1 MAMPILVWSNC
12 EIFLIYVLPRLF
24 GWIEKILCVTS
35 INVVP
40 PKETPLLD
48 PQQNHRS
55 WRMLGTQSQRTKSG
69 GLFFVLLWQT
79 LHGQYRRWEYREH
92 SPHYIINHTQHPHR
106 VSLGCFQLWDG
117 GALVAFSDIFYTGD
131 KLYTMSPLVRDL
143 VSSLPTHWGLPR
155 PQQYVL
161 HLTWLV
167 TGHWPVVRGWG

>member
-12 EIFLIYVLPRLF
+12 EIFLIYVLPWFF
-24 GWIEKILCVTS
+24 GWIEKICVTS
-35 INVVP
+35 IN
-40 PKETPLLD
+40 ETPLLD

-69 GLFFVLLWQT
+69 PFLFFSCFYDKLCMDSIVAENTGSIHHITSSITHNTHTESHLGVFGCEMGVLW
-79 LHGQYRRWEYREH
+79 LH
-92 SPHYIINHTQHPHR
+92 
-106 VSLGCFQLWDG
+106 L
-117 GALVAFSDIFYTGD
+117 SDIFYTGD
-131 KLYTMSPLVRDL
+131 KFYTMSPLVRDL

>member
-12 EIFLIYVLPRLF
+12 EIFLIYVLPRFF